1 MTLTVM
7 VDGRPVPVDLERQGD
22 RWTAAKREAS
32 ILEAEPGVYSVL
44 LDGRS
49 FEARI
54 ERTAEAWAVTIGGRR
69 FEIEVVDPRRLSRRG
84 RGPGQEGRQR
94 VTAPMPG
101 KVVRVLAAEGDAV
114 EAGQGIAVI
123 EAMKMQNE
131 IKAPKAG
138 RVAALSIREGAT
150 VAAGEVLAEVE

>member
-1 MTLTVM
+1 VTLTVM
-7 VDGRPVPVDLERQGD
+7 VDGRAVPLDLERRGEH
-22 RWTAAKREAS
+22 WTAAGRAVS

-49 FEARI
+49 FDARI
-54 ERTAEAWAVTIGGRR
+54 ERTEEAWAVTIGGRR
-69 FEIEVVDPRRLSRRG
+69 FEIEIVDPRRLSRRAG
-84 RGPGQEGRQR
+84 GPGQEGRQR
-94 VTAPMPG
+94 LTAPMPG
-101 KVVRVLAAEGDAV
+101 RVVRVLVAEGDAV

-131 IKAPKAG
+131 LKAPKAG
-138 RVAALSIREGAT
+138 RVAALSVREGAK

>member
-1 MTLTVM
+1 MTLTVI
-7 VDGRPVPVDLERQGD
+7 VDGRELPLVLERVGD
-22 RWTAAKREAS
+22 GWTANGEAAS

-44 LDGRS
+44 MGGRS

-69 FEIEVVDPRRLSRRG
+69 FEIEVVDPRRLGRRA
-84 RGPGQEGRQR
+84 RGFDREGRQR
-94 VTAPMPG
+94 VAAAMPG
-101 KVVRVLAAEGDAV
+101 RVVRVLVAEGDAV

-131 IKAPKAG
+131 LKAPKSG
-138 RVAALSIREGAT
+138 RVAALSAREGAT
-150 VAAGEVLAEVE
+150 VAAGEVLAEIE

>member
-1 MTLTVM
+1 MTLTAI
-7 VDGRPVPVDLERQGD
+7 VDGQAVPLHLERQD
-22 RWTAAKREAS
+22 DQWTANGRSAS
-32 ILEAEPGVYSVL
+32 VLEVEPGIYSVL

-54 ERTAEAWAVTIGGRR
+54 ERSQDAWAVTIGGRR
-69 FEIEVVDPRRLSRRG
+69 FEIEVADPRRRSRHG
-84 RGPGQEGRQR
+84 RGLGPEGRQR

-101 KVVRVLAAEGDAV
+101 KVVRVLVAEGDPV

-131 IKAPKAG
+131 LKAPKSG
-138 RVAALSIREGAT
+138 RIAALSLREGAT
-150 VAAGEVLAEVE
+150 VGAGEVLAVIE

>member
-1 MTLTVM
+1 MTVTVM
-7 VDGRPVPVDLERQGD
+7 VDGRPVPVELERRSD
-22 RWTAAKREAS
+22 RWTAASREAS
-32 ILEAEPGVYSVL
+32 ILEAEPGIYSVL

-69 FEIEVVDPRRLSRRG
+69 FEIEVVDPRRLIRG
-84 RGPGQEGRQR
+84 ARGLGKEGRQR

-101 KVVRVLAAEGDAV
+101 RVVRVLVQQGEAV

-131 IKAPKAG
+131 LKAPKAG
-138 RVAALSIREGAT
+138 RVASLSIREGAA
-150 VAAGEVLAEVE
+150 VAAGDVLAEVE

>member
-1 MTLTVM
+1 MTVTVM
-7 VDGRPVPVDLERQGD
+7 VDGRAVPLSLDRQGD
-22 RWTAAKREAS
+22 RWTANGRAAS

-44 LDGRS
+44 LGGRS

-54 ERTAEAWAVTIGGRR
+54 ERTEEAWAVTIGGRR
-69 FEIEVVDPRRLSRRG
+69 FEIEVVDPRRMIRRP
-84 RGPGQEGRQR
+84 RGLGQEGRQR

-101 KVVRVLAAEGDAV
+101 KVVRVLVAEGDAV

-131 IKAPKAG
+131 LKAPKSG
-138 RVAALSIREGAT
+138 RVAALPAREGAT
-150 VAAGEVLAEVE
+150 VAAGEVLAEIE

>member
-7 VDGRPVPVDLERQGD
+7 VDGRAVPLELEREGEG
-22 RWTAAKREAS
+22 WTANGRAAS
-32 ILEAEPGVYSVL
+32 VLEAEPGIYSVL
-44 LDGRS
+44 IEGRS

-54 ERTAEAWAVTIGGRR
+54 ERTEEAWAVTIGGRR
-69 FEIEVVDPRRLSRRG
+69 FEIEVADPRRLSRRSH
-84 RGPGQEGRQR
+84 RFDHAGRQR

-101 KVVRVLAAEGDAV
+101 RVVRVLVAEGDAV

-131 IKAPKAG
+131 LKATKSG
-138 RVAALSIREGAT
+138 RVAALSVREGAT
-150 VAAGEVLAEVE
+150 VAAGEVLAVIE

>member
-7 VDGRPVPVDLERQGD
+7 VDGRAVPLRLEQEDG
-22 RWTAAKREAS
+22 RWMANGRVAS
-32 ILEAEPGVYSVL
+32 VFEAEPGVYSVL
-44 LDGRS
+44 LEGRS

-54 ERTAEAWAVTIGGRR
+54 ERTREAWAVTIGGRR
-69 FEIEVVDPRRLSRRG
+69 YEIEVADPRRLNRR
-84 RGPGQEGRQR
+84 PGGLDREGRQS

-101 KVVRVLAAEGDAV
+101 KVVRVLVAEGDAV

-131 IKAPKAG
+131 LKAPKSG
-138 RVAALSIREGAT
+138 HVAVLSIREGAT
-150 VAAGEVLAEVE
+150 VSAGEALAVIE

>member
-7 VDGRPVPVDLERQGD
+7 VDGRAVPVDLERRGD
-22 RWTAAKREAS
+22 GWTAAKRESS

-54 ERTAEAWAVTIGGRR
+54 ERTEDAWAVTIGGRR
-69 FEIEVVDPRRLSRRG
+69 FEIEVVDPRRPNRRG

-101 KVVRVLAAEGDAV
+101 RVVRVLVSEGDAV
-114 EAGQGIAVI
+114 EEGQGIAVI

-131 IKAPKAG
+131 IKAPKSG
-138 RVAALSIREGAT
+138 RVAALSVHEGAT
-150 VAAGEVLAEVE
+150 VGAGEVLGEVE

>member
-1 MTLTVM
+1 MNLTVM
-7 VDGRPVPVDLERQGD
+7 VDGRAVPLDLERRGE
-22 RWTAAKREAS
+22 RWTAAGREAS

-54 ERTAEAWAVTIGGRR
+54 ERTEQGWAVTIGGRR
-69 FEIEVVDPRRLSRRG
+69 FEIEVVDPRRLSRRA
-84 RGPGQEGRQR
+84 RGLGQEGRQR
-94 VTAPMPG
+94 LTAPMPG
-101 KVVRVLAAEGDAV
+101 RIVRLLVAQGDAV

-131 IKAPKAG
+131 LKAPKAG
-138 RVAALSIREGAT
+138 RVAALWAREGAT

>member
-1 MTLTVM
+1 MNLPVM
-7 VDGRPVPVDLERQGD
+7 VDGRAVPLDLERRGE
-22 RWTAAKREAS
+22 RWTAASREAS

-54 ERTAEAWAVTIGGRR
+54 ERTEQGWAVTIGGRR
-69 FEIEVVDPRRLSRRG
+69 FEVQVVDPRRLSRRT
-84 RGPGQEGRQR
+84 RGLGQEGRQR
-94 VTAPMPG
+94 LTAPMPG
-101 KVVRVLAAEGDAV
+101 RIVRLLVAQGDAV

-131 IKAPKAG
+131 LKAPKAG
-138 RVAALSIREGAT
+138 RVAALPAREGAT

>member
-1 MTLTVM
+1 MNPTVT
-7 VDGRPVPVDLERQGD
+7 VNGRTIPLDLEGR
-22 RWTAAKREAS
+22 S
-32 ILEAEPGVYSVL
+32 VSVLEVEPGIYSVL

-54 ERTAEAWAVTIGGRR
+54 ERSQEAWAVTIGGRR
-69 FEIEVVDPRRLSRRG
+69 FEVEIVDPRRRKPHG
-84 RGPGQEGRQR
+84 RGLGREGRQR

-101 KVVRVLAAEGDAV
+101 KVVRVLVAEGDAV

-131 IKAPKAG
+131 LKSPKSG
-138 RVAALSIREGAT
+138 RVAALSLKEGAT
-150 VAAGEVLAEVE
+150 VSPGDVLAIID